1 MPAKVATMSRM
12 AFAAKPYENILFPV
26 PYAENENPPL
36 IITNLRIVQR
46 AEAGVIELETKEV
59 SFVGRHQLRPRLA
72 LGVVLLALALPL
84 AIWGVYELYS
94 MWGMTAA
101 SPLSLFGVHDDE
113 AAPAPPPENV
123 PEGEDAVDWPKTV
136 LINRI
141 IGAVCLLAALG
152 CAILARR
159 QIKKKRYFVICKSAK
174 RMIKMPVKD
183 EIQQTQVMVTVS
195 AVKGKAK

>member
-1 MPAKVATMSRM
+1 MTAM
-12 AFAAKPYENILFPV
+12 AFAAKPHENILFPV
-26 PYAENENPPL
+26 PYAENENPAL

-46 AEAGVIELETKEV
+46 ADAGVLEMDTKEV
-59 SFVGRHQLRPRLA
+59 SFVGRHHIRPRLA

-84 AIWGVYELYS
+84 AIWGAYEMYS

-101 SPLSLFGVHDDE
+101 SPLSLFGVHDDD
-113 AAPAPPPENV
+113 AAQAPPPENV
-123 PEGEDAVDWPKTV
+123 PEGEDAVDWPRTV

-141 IGAVCLLAALG
+141 IGIVCLAAALG
-152 CAILARR
+152 CAIVARK
-159 QIKKKRYFVICKSAK
+159 QIKKKRYFVICRGNK
-174 RMIKMPVKD
+174 RMVKMPVKD